1 MMAACRVAIVIPTLN
16 AGERIDELLSA
27 LAEQDG
33 GIEQELIAVDSGSSD
48 GTIDRLRAAGGRVL
62 EVSPAAFNHGE
73 TRNLALD
80 HVSAELAVLLVQDA
94 VPASRQWLT
103 ALIRPLLDDAGIAG
117 SFGRQCP
124 WPDASRLTSYY
135 LSQWIGAQPS
145 DRTVG
150 PLDRTMFNRMSPA
163 DRHSICAFDNVCSCI
178 RLSVWRRHRFR
189 RTPIAE
195 DLEWAREVLLAGHKL
210 AYVADAPVWH
220 SHERTAGY
228 ELRRTY
234 LVHQRLQTLF
244 GLSTIP
250 TMPALVRAVASTIPV
265 HVRLTASDRGPRRR
279 AWLRGAALAVALPLG
294 QYLGA
299 RSAREGRE
307 LLKTRGV

>member
-1 MMAACRVAIVIPTLN
+1 MTAVRRVAIVIPTLN
-16 AGERIDELLSA
+16 AGRGIEQLLSA
-27 LAEQDG
+27 LAEQEG
-33 GIEQELIAVDSGSSD
+33 GIEQQVIAVDSGSRD
-48 GTIDRLRAAGGRVL
+48 GTIDRLRGAGATVF
-62 EVSPAAFNHGE
+62 EVSPTAFNHGE

-80 HVSAELAVLLVQDA
+80 HVSAEFAVLLVQDA

-103 ALIRPLLDDAGIAG
+103 ALLRPLLGDEGVAG

-135 LSQWIGAQPS
+135 LSQWIGAQLS

-150 PLDRTMFNRMSPA
+150 PLDRSMFDRMSPA
-163 DRHSICAFDNVCSCI
+163 DRHRICAFDNVCSCI
-178 RLSVWRRHRFR
+178 RIPVWRQHRFR

-195 DLEWAREVLLAGHKL
+195 DLEWALEVLLAGHKL
-210 AYVADAPVWH
+210 AYVADAAVWH
-220 SHERTAGY
+220 SHERTVAY

-250 TMPALVRAVASTIPV
+250 TVPSLVRAVASTIPV
-265 HVRLTASDRGPRRR
+265 HVRLAATDRGPRRG
-279 AWLRGAALAVALPLG
+279 AWMRSAALGVALPLG

-307 LLKTRGV
+307 FLRTRGV